1 MIGLLILCA
10 AVFTGIG
17 IYHLSCALID
27 VPTARTSKTMM
38 RAKKQT
44 GTGEEKLFD
53 VYVSKLAVGLSHF
66 VKLDPVKKNRLQ
78 TTDVYKRQVPIIP
91 AFCFLEAVM
100 GFLFGGLLLL
110 IAAMVSNNGI
120 GGGDIKLAALLGILY
135 GPYGVL
141 FILTAASLSALAFQA
156 LERFFYYRKLTSL
169 PFAPFLFLGSIMAVS
184 LQCRF

>member
-53 VYVSKLAVGLSHF
+53 VYVSKLAVGLSRF

-78 TTDVYKRQVPIIP
+78 TTLAIAGIHLTPESYTLKAYITALAVALP
-91 AFCFLEAVM
+91 ALPCFTFMPLFGFLLLGLAVM
-100 GFLFGGLLLL
+100 MWFATYYEAFDLSL
-110 IAAMVSNNGI
+110 IHI
-120 GGGDIKLAALLGILY
+120 
-135 GPYGVL
+135 
-141 FILTAASLSALAFQA
+141 
-156 LERFFYYRKLTSL
+156 
-169 PFAPFLFLGSIMAVS
+169 
-184 LQCRF
+184 

>member
-1 MIGLLILCA
+1 MIGLLNLCA

-78 TTDVYKRQVPIIP
+78 TTL
-91 AFCFLEAVM
+91 A
-100 GFLFGGLLLL
+100 
-110 IAAMVSNNGI
+110 IAGI
-120 GGGDIKLAALLGILY
+120 H
-135 GPYGVL
+135 
-141 FILTAASLSALAFQA
+141 LTAGKATL
-156 LERFFYYRKLTSL
+156 
-169 PFAPFLFLGSIMAVS
+169 
-184 LQCRF
+184 